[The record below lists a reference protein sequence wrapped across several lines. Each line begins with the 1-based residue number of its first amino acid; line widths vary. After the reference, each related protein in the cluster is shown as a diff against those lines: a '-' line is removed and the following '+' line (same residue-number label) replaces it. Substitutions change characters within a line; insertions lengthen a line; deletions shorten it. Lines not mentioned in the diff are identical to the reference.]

1 MSSPSVVTRRYG
13 RALEAPNATI
23 LGLPDA
29 LAQPVLA
36 LLAGRDLDIIT
47 TGGSSAAGAGG
58 VGVANTFPAL
68 LTKRLNEYVAAAP
81 GAGRARNFN
90 MAHGDTNSLFAAM
103 TMDSHFP
110 AANGSAGSLSANEAL
125 VLWEYSLNDPVANF
139 KPYTEGA
146 MRFFLAA
153 WLRGVARVAA
163 RRYVRPPTIVLT
175 YLWSHSWKRTYLW
188 SHSWKRRGGVCAA
201 FQRQQAFEAQAPLLA
216 PLAADAAWQLGTLNV
231 GSLACALS
239 TDAADSRVA
248 GADAPAHDDPLQS
261 LSHWVLRDGAH
272 PTGGAHALIAEVL
285 LLLLTRQGLPLQG
298 LTRAARVMAP
308 AKEDKVAERTRLSR
322 ARLAEATSPVLGP
335 FGVGTTGKAPRA
347 PRAPRALPDAAL
359 ALVRADLPELLH
371 GCGGGARLRELLRL
385 VLDGDAHSFLSWPPT
400 ASLSTGRSTAAD
412 SETDSLRLAGR
423 AAALSHVR
431 VLHDES
437 AGRAD
442 AKLGVLLPCSAP
454 GLTLRVPPGARI
466 GALVWLTVGAGMFTA
481 PDEHPVAHTLDG
493 VRVRGQLDFWR
504 NATTRRRTLT
514 LTLTLILTLTL
525 T

>member
-125 VLWEYSLNDPVANF
+125 VLWEYSINNPVANF
-139 KPYTEGA
+139 KKYTEGA

-163 RRYVRPPTIVLT
+163 RRYERPPTIVLT
-175 YLWSHSWKRTYLW
+175 YLWSHSWKR
-188 SHSWKRRGGVCAA
+188 RGSVCAA

-216 PLAADAAWQLGTLNV
+216 PLAADAAWQLGALNV
-231 GSLACALS
+231 GSLACTLS
-239 TDAADSRVA
+239 TDAAGSRVA
-248 GADAPAHDDPLQS
+248 GADALAHDDPLRS
-261 LSHWVLRDGAH
+261 LSHWVLRDGQH
-272 PTGGAHALIAEVL
+272 PTRGAHALIAEVL
-285 LLLLTRQGLPLQG
+285 LLLLTRKGIPPQG
-298 LTRAARVMAP
+298 LTRAARAARVKAP
-308 AKEDKVAERTRLSR
+308 AKQDKVAERTRLSR

-347 PRAPRALPDAAL
+347 PRAPRALSDAAL
-359 ALVRADLPELLH
+359 ALVRADLPELLL

-385 VLDGDAHSFLSWPPT
+385 VLDGDAYSFLSWPPT
-400 ASLSTGRSTAAD
+400 ASLFTGRSTAAD
-412 SETDSLRLAGR
+412 SETDSLRLAGQ

-514 LTLTLILTLTL
+514 LTLTPTLTP